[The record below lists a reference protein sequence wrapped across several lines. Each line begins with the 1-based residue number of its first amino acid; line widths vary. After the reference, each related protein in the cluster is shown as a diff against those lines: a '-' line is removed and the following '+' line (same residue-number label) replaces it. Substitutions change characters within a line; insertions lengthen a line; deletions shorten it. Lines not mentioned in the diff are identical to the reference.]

1 VFDAVIITNYLWRP
15 LAPQILAS
23 LAPHGVLIY
32 ETFAMGNET
41 VGRPSRPDFLLRHGE
56 LLHMCAGLHIVA
68 YENGFIDAPA
78 RFVQRVVAMQTE
90 PEDTHTVRY
99 PLSVE

>member
-1 VFDAVIITNYLWRP
+1 
-15 LAPQILAS
+15 
-23 LAPHGVLIY
+23 
-32 ETFAMGNET
+32 
-41 VGRPSRPDFLLRHGE
+41 
-56 LLHMCAGLHIVA
+56 MCAGLHIVA